1 MIGILH
7 HAWDKLQM
15 VKKTP
20 PMNGYPNLNCVQRET
35 CLSPR
40 TKRQRTLA
48 IQRAQ
53 QIMDVPLEYVPNQQF
68 EAWSRNKKAEN
79 EVLGPMPVGNSGPA
93 GGESAGKVPPPSGLA
108 PYVASLYEVPL
119 LTREQE
125 VHLFRKL
132 NYLKYKA
139 NGLRGRLD
147 PLRPQRKLLARI
159 ENLCRETVATRNQI
173 ICANLRLV
181 VSIAKQYLGPV
192 QSFFELVSDG
202 NVSLMRAVERFDYS
216 LGNRFSTYATWAIV
230 NNFARSIPE
239 SMRYRDH
246 FRTDLLRLLTATS
259 EASSNQHELEAAQSR
274 REIALDGILRRLDD
288 REREIIICRFGLRR
302 GYKPQTLQQLGEV
315 MGVSRERIRQ
325 IEARAAETAPSYG
338 PGTAAGS
345 TEKGIS

>member
-1 MIGILH
+1 
-7 HAWDKLQM
+7 M

-48 IQRAQ
+48 IQRAR
-53 QIMDVPLEYVPNQQF
+53 QIMELPLEYVPNQQF
-68 EAWSRNKKAEN
+68 EALEPQQESRKRGAWSD
-79 EVLGPMPVGNSGPA
+79 A
-93 GGESAGKVPPPSGLA
+93 GRQQRAGRQRSPSPTSLA
-108 PYVASLYEVPL
+108 PYLASLYAMPL

-132 NYLKYKA
+132 NYLKYKT
-139 NGLRGRLD
+139 NGLRAEAQSFAAAKKADGPDREALPRDRRHAEPDHLRQFAAGGLDRQAAPGAGAELLRVGQRWERVADAGGGAVRLLLGE
-147 PLRPQRKLLARI
+147 PVQYVRHLGNHQQFRPQHSGKPALS
-159 ENLCRETVATRNQI
+159 
-173 ICANLRLV
+173 RLV
-181 VSIAKQYLGPV
+181 FVPILPSFSRQLPDVS
-192 QSFFELVSDG
+192 
-202 NVSLMRAVERFDYS
+202 
-216 LGNRFSTYATWAIV
+216 T
-230 NNFARSIPE
+230 
-239 SMRYRDH
+239 
-246 FRTDLLRLLTATS
+246 
-259 EASSNQHELEAAQSR
+259 NQHELEAAQSR

-302 GYKPQTLQQLGEV
+302 GYQPQTLQQLGDV

-325 IEARAAETAPSYG
+325 IESPRAAETAPSYG